1 MREGRKTEPG
11 HFSVTP
17 RRSYSAEDMTT
28 PPREHRIQS
37 CKSSETIEPK
47 AFVNR
52 RRSLSPAN
60 LNQRISFARSS
71 PMETQKFDLQ
81 SKLSEAEENTQEA
94 LTQLEKEKKEKQ
106 KAQDRAQQLLTLN
119 ESLERRVSELSTE
132 VDGLNNMLH
141 GTKIELKDTRAH
153 ILSLQPYLKDIAP
166 EEIGRDFDDLYS
178 AACDWVEKWLTPV
191 FDDEDTSDEI
201 LQKVRNNTL
210 KAAGLRKMMKGQ
222 PDLIYATRFSDTDQ
236 DVIVGM
242 MMRFL
247 HHEVFSKVLY
257 EAVGD
262 IIKTIQTLEDSMRTH
277 VQPQRDLFAVRNWR
291 AETLN
296 SLVNHPEFESE
307 RDQRRVQLTLTL
319 GKPLLLFHPQNPDD
333 IYRNLEK
340 DIIEPALRLQE
351 KMETSINHF
360 YFELN
365 PYRHSNPDHPRV
377 TMLLNEWGK
386 VGCEDLFG
394 NRKRVDLG
402 TKSREEVMA
411 NLYPVCVICPR
422 LMMRQVGRGNV
433 IREPTII
440 RKQKALAAW
449 GDSQFRQQRLREE
462 PQSFLNAIIHAKSVW
477 NSRGG
482 EGGFFSGWV

>member
-1 MREGRKTEPG
+1 MRGGRKPDPG

-17 RRSYSAEDMTT
+17 RRRYSAEDMT
-28 PPREHRIQS
+28 PSPGEHRIQS
-37 CKSSETIEPK
+37 CKRSETIEPK
-47 AFVNR
+47 VFVNR
-52 RRSLSPAN
+52 RRSLSPSN

-81 SKLSEAEENTQEA
+81 SKLSDAEENTREA
-94 LTQLEKEKKEKQ
+94 LTQLEKEKQEKE

-119 ESLERRVSELSTE
+119 ESLERRVNELSTE
-132 VDGLNNMLH
+132 INGLNNMLH

-236 DVIVGM
+236 DVIVGII
-242 MMRFL
+242 MRFL

-257 EAVGD
+257 EAVED
-262 IIKTIQTLEDSMRTH
+262 IIKTIQTLEDSLRIH
-277 VQPQRDLFAVRNWR
+277 VQPQR
-291 AETLN
+291 
-296 SLVNHPEFESE
+296 
-307 RDQRRVQLTLTL
+307 
-319 GKPLLLFHPQNPDD
+319 GKPLLLFQPQNPDD
-333 IYRNLEK
+333 LYRNLDKE
-340 DIIEPALRLQE
+340 IIEPALRLQE

-365 PYRHSNPDHPRV
+365 PYRHSNPDNSRV
-377 TMLLNEWGK
+377 MMLLNEWGK
-386 VGCEDLFG
+386 VECEDLFG

-411 NLYPVCVICPR
+411 NLYPICAICPR
-422 LMMRQVGRGNV
+422 LMMRQVGRGIV
-433 IREPTII
+433 IREPAII
-440 RKQKALAAW
+440 RKQKVLAAW

-462 PQSFLNAIIHAKSVW
+462 PQSFLNAIIHAKSAW